1 MNGTVSAPPGLLVSV
16 RSAAEA
22 EDAVLGGADI
32 VDVKEPSAGSLGAA
46 SAEVC
51 CQIAQAVTGRVPW
64 TMACGEL
71 ADGAARIAEHLAATW
86 EQLVAAA
93 DPPAFPLAVKVGL
106 AACAGRPWVAE
117 LKELARALP
126 TGVRQVAV
134 IYADSA
140 ACGAP
145 TAAEI
150 LRATADLRPLAVLVD
165 TFDKQAAG
173 LLGHCHVSQLQAWR
187 DAAAAADAAFVLA
200 GKLQFA
206 DFHRLSPVRADII
219 AVRSA
224 VCSQNR
230 MGRVELERVRRGR
243 EALRRFP
250 AGELALD
257 HDFTEKRS

>member
-1 MNGTVSAPPGLLVSV
+1 MSSMVSARPGLLVSV

-22 EDAVLGGADI
+22 EDAVRGGADI
-32 VDVKEPSAGSLGAA
+32 VDVKEPLAGSLGAA

-51 CQIAQAVTGRVPW
+51 CQIAQAIAGRVPW

-86 EQLVAAA
+86 ERLAAA
-93 DPPAFPLAVKVGL
+93 AGPPAFPLAIKVGL
-106 AACAGRPWVAE
+106 AGCAGRPWVGEVTE
-117 LKELARALP
+117 LVRALP
-126 TGVRQVAV
+126 AGVRQVAV

-140 ACGAP
+140 TCGAP
-145 TAAEI
+145 AATEI
-150 LRATADLRPLAVLVD
+150 LRAAADLRPLAVLVD

-173 LLGHCHVSQLQAWR
+173 LLGHCQVSQLQAWR
-187 DAAAAADAAFVLA
+187 DAAAASDAAFVLA

-206 DFHRLSPVRADII
+206 DFPRLSAVRADII

-224 VCSQNR
+224 VCSQSR
-230 MGRVELERVRRGR
+230 IGRVELERVRRGR
-243 EALRRFP
+243 EALGRFP